1 MPLRSLA
8 LIPARLESSRLPRK
22 MLADLGGKP
31 LIVRTWEAV
40 HKASCFA
47 KVLVVTDAVEILEA
61 AAQHRVPAV
70 LSSPSHV
77 SGSDRIAEALQNL
90 PEGSAYDVVVN
101 VQGDEPMIQASVL
114 ENLVALFEDPS
125 VQVASACCPWPQAED
140 PQNPDR
146 VKVVLDAFDRA
157 LYFSRAAIPF
167 QRQDSTSEAQR
178 FLHLGLYAYR
188 PERLL
193 EFTRLQPAPSEESEK
208 LEQLRFL
215 HNGISIKMLRLQE
228 PLPSGVDNNEDLQRV
243 RLLYGS
249 PSSLR

>member
-1 MPLRSLA
+1 MPLRALA

-31 LIVRTWEAV
+31 LIVQTWEAV
-40 HKASCFA
+40 QKASCFA

-61 AAQHRVPAV
+61 AARHGVPAV

-101 VQGDEPMIQASVL
+101 VQGDEPMIPASVL

-125 VQVASACCPWPQAED
+125 VQVASACCPWPQSED
-140 PQNPDR
+140 PKNPDR
-146 VKVVLDAFDRA
+146 VKVVLDTFDRA
-157 LYFSRAAIPF
+157 LYFSRATIPF

-215 HNGISIKMLRLQE
+215 HNGIPIKMLRLQE